1 MPGDS
6 GATVV
11 TTVCIFS
18 HTGCGCTGHPA
29 FPTPSIGRKMFNG
42 SGAMRGEG
50 VKVCLM
56 DRWNKSVAMP
66 ISEPCGA
73 VRPSRFCLKN
83 KQI

>member
-1 MPGDS
+1 
-6 GATVV
+6 
-11 TTVCIFS
+11 
-18 HTGCGCTGHPA
+18 
-29 FPTPSIGRKMFNG
+29 MFNG

-66 ISEPCGA
+66 ISELCGSA
-73 VRPSRFCLKN
+73 RPSRFCLKN